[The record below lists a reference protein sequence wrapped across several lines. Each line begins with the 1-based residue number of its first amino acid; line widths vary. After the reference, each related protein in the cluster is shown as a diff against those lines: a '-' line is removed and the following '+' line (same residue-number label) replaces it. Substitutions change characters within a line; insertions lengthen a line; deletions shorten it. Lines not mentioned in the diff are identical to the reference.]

1 MNKLKVIF
9 MGTPVFA
16 VPILQKLID
25 NYEVILV
32 VSQPDR
38 ERDRKGNILA
48 TPVKELAN
56 KYNIPVYQPEKI
68 RKEYQKII
76 DLNPDIIVTCAYGQ
90 IIPEVILNAPRF
102 GCINV
107 HGSLLP
113 KYRGGAPIHH
123 AIING
128 EDETGITIMYMDK
141 GMDSGDII
149 STRVV
154 PILDNDNLDSLYEKI
169 KPISRLVNSR
179 SKLSADEKRIAT
191 AIEIALR
198 VDNVSESRR
207 KERHKNFLIKQLEE
221 ERARLAK
228 LEEERIAQEELERL
242 RKEEEEKLKEELRK
256 AHLEEFLTSEIV
268 DIFAPED
275 GNYEGKTPLCPFTQK
290 RYFEFDGKKR
300 KVIRQNMQKILRY
313 RANQKQ
319 IALKYENDRNYSK
332 IAVLIDRCARIAK
345 NLPSNEGWKKVI
357 KCHTF
362 VRGSF
367 NAKIKNS

>member
-1 MNKLKVIF
+1 MYLITYSFPLLFKVYEPSDEF
-9 MGTPVFA
+9 LNDLYSTVALQYVNFLNGVNGDEDTRLLSKKYYNEATPEF
-16 VPILQKLID
+16 
-25 NYEVILV
+25 
-32 VSQPDR
+32 
-38 ERDRKGNILA
+38 ERDLKQQQ
-48 TPVKELAN
+48 ED
-56 KYNIPVYQPEKI
+56 KYDV
-68 RKEYQKII
+68 
-76 DLNPDIIVTCAYGQ
+76 
-90 IIPEVILNAPRF
+90 
-102 GCINV
+102 
-107 HGSLLP
+107 
-113 KYRGGAPIHH
+113 
-123 AIING
+123 
-128 EDETGITIMYMDK
+128 
-141 GMDSGDII
+141 
-149 STRVV
+149 
-154 PILDNDNLDSLYEKI
+154 LDSLYEKI